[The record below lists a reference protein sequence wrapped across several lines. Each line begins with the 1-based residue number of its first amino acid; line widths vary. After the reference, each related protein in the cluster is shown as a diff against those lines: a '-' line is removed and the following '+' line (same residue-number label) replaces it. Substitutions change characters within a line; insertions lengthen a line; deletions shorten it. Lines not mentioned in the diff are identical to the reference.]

1 MNTIN
6 NTSVMSR
13 LHELFNSHSSG
24 SGLFLAGL
32 GTAFFSCKGILIK
45 LCYQHGATPD
55 MVITLR
61 MIFAFPF
68 YLLVAL
74 QAYAAAA
81 HAVNARQLVIT
92 ALLGVVGYF
101 LSSLLDFNGL
111 VYISASLERIIL
123 YTYPAIVLILSIVF
137 LQTKFNYRMALCIV
151 VIYLGLVMVF
161 LYQKN
166 SGISPG
172 SLNAGALHFTSGL
185 IQGSLLVAGSA
196 FTYSV
201 YLIGTE
207 FMMRTMPNRFYTA
220 FAMLAASIA
229 IFIYG
234 GIRITADAILHQS
247 MTIYML
253 TLLIA
258 IFCTVIPSFLVS
270 AGIQRIGA
278 AKVGAVGTLG
288 PIVTILLG
296 VTVLG
301 ESIAPLQLPGFLLVI
316 GGIYFLSQQ
325 K

>member
-1 MNTIN
+1 MNTTS
-6 NTSVMSR
+6 NTRVMR
-13 LHELFNSHSSG
+13 RIHQLFHSHTHG

-61 MIFAFPF
+61 MLFAFPF

-74 QAYAAAA
+74 RAYAAAA
-81 HAVNARQLVIT
+81 HAVNARQLMIT
-92 ALLGVVGYF
+92 ALFGVIGYF
-101 LSSLLDFNGL
+101 LSSLLDLNGL
-111 VYISASLERIIL
+111 VYVSASLERIIL
-123 YTYPAIVLILSIVF
+123 YTYPAMVLVLSVLF
-137 LQTKFNYRMALCIV
+137 LQKEFNYRMALCIA
-151 VIYLGLVMVF
+151 VIYLGLVVVF
-161 LYQKN
+161 FYQKN
-166 SGISPG
+166 SGETSG
-172 SLNAGALHFTSGL
+172 ALTFGALHFTAGFVR
-185 IQGSLLVAGSA
+185 GSLLVAASA

-220 FAMLAASIA
+220 FAMMAASIA

-234 GIRITADAILHQS
+234 GIRISADAILHQS
-247 MTIYML
+247 MAIYVL

-278 AKVGAVGTLG
+278 AKAGAVGTLG

-301 ESIAPLQLPGFLLVI
+301 ESIVPLQLPGFLLVI